1 MNIYTD
7 TNSPFPSQ
15 VVSDAEKAS
24 LEYGEQVAQAIEQEW
39 FSQGRVS
46 GNRYLTNWNN
56 FHQLRLYARGEQ
68 SIQKYKDELAI
79 NGDLSYLNLDW
90 KPVPILSKFVDIVV
104 NGISSKSYDIKAY
117 AQDPESIKKRTEYAS
132 KIYEDMLSKEYL
144 ENLKQTLGLDL
155 YQSPSKDIIPE
166 NREELELHMQL
177 SYKQSVEIAEE
188 EAISSVFAQNKYDL
202 IRRRLNMDLVTCGI
216 AAAKTS
222 FNVANG
228 VTVDYV
234 DPAYMIYSYT
244 EDPNFED
251 IYYVG
256 EIKAITIPEL
266 KKEFPH
272 ISEEELKRIQ
282 AQPGNRSYITG
293 WGDYD
298 ANTVQVLY
306 FDYKTYHNQVFK
318 IKQTDQGLIKAIEKP
333 DTFNPEPNENFER
346 VGRSI
351 EVLYSGAKVL
361 GTNTMLKWELAQNMS
376 RPFADTTKVKM
387 NYAICAPRMY
397 KGRIESIVSKCT
409 GFADMI
415 QLTHLKLQQVI
426 SRMVPDGVYLD
437 MDGLSEVDLGNGTN
451 YNPAEALNMYFQTGS
466 IVGRSLTQEGD
477 MNPGK
482 VPIQELQS
490 GSGNAKISSLIQTYQ
505 YYLQMIRD
513 VTGLN
518 EARDGS
524 LPDRNTL
531 VGLQKLAA
539 NASNVATRHIVQ
551 SSLFLT
557 LKLAENISL
566 KVADALEFPLT
577 KSSLQNSISTYNIKT
592 LEEVVNLNLHDF
604 GIFLELEPDEEEKQ
618 QLESNIQI
626 ALQAKNIDV
635 EDAID
640 LRSIKNLKL
649 ANQMLKV
656 KRKEKAK
663 QDQAAQ
669 QANIA
674 AQSQAQA
681 AAAEKTAMAEVQKQ
695 QAISG
700 ANVEY
705 EKAKSQF
712 EIERMQI
719 QAQLKKQEMQMQ
731 HQFDMQL
738 KQVEEEQAQ
747 LEQNIQVALQA
758 GGIDLEDAIDLR
770 QIRNLKLANQMLKVK
785 RRQKAKQDQANQQAN
800 IQAQAQA
807 QAETAEKTA
816 MAEVQ
821 KQQAISGA
829 NVEYEKAKSEFEKDR
844 MQLQSQLDQQK
855 MMQQHKNDMEL
866 KQLEVQQQQQKEKE
880 IEDRK
885 DKRIKMEGTQQSK
898 MIQQRQTDSPAIDF
912 EAESGLDMSPFM

>member
-1 MNIYTD
+1 MNIYTN

-24 LEYGEQVAQAIEQEW
+24 LKYGKQVAQAIEQEW
-39 FSQGRVS
+39 FSQGRTS

-56 FHQLRLYARGEQ
+56 FHMLRSYARGEQ

-117 AQDPESIKKRTEYAS
+117 AQDPESIKKRTDYAS
-132 KIYEDMLSKEYL
+132 KIYEDMLSDEYL
-144 ENLKQTLGLDL
+144 ANLKNVLGLDL
-155 YQSPSKDIIPE
+155 YQSPDPGIIPE
-166 NREELELHMQL
+166 TTEELELHMQL

-188 EAISSVFAQNKYDL
+188 EAISSVLAQNKYDL
-202 IRRRLNMDLVTCGI
+202 IRRRLNMDLTVCGI

-222 FNVANG
+222 FNTAEG

-234 DPAYMIYSYT
+234 DPAYMVYSYT
-244 EDPNFED
+244 EDPNFQD

-256 EIKAITIPEL
+256 ELKSITIPEL

-282 AQPGNRSYITG
+282 EMPGNRSYITG

-318 IKQTDQGLIKAIEKP
+318 IKQTDQGLVKAIEKP
-333 DTFNPEPNENFER
+333 DTFNPPESDMFER

-361 GTNTMLKWELAQNMS
+361 GTDTMLKWELAENMS
-376 RPFADTTKVKM
+376 RPYADTTKVKM

-397 KGRIESIVSKCT
+397 KGRIESLVSKCT

-437 MDGLSEVDLGNGTN
+437 MDGLAEVDLGNGTN

-482 VPIQELQS
+482 VPIQELSASTGQ
-490 GSGNAKISSLIQTYQ
+490 GKINSLISTYQ

-551 SSLFLT
+551 SSLYLT

-577 KSSLQNSISTYNIKT
+577 KASLQNSISTYNIKT
-592 LEEVVNLNLHDF
+592 LSEVVNLNLHDF

-618 QLESNIQI
+618 QLEANIQV
-626 ALQAKNIDV
+626 ALQAGNIDV

-640 LRSIKNLKL
+640 LRGIKNLKL

-656 KRKEKAK
+656 KRK
-663 QDQAAQ
+663 
-669 QANIA
+669 
-674 AQSQAQA
+674 
-681 AAAEKTAMAEVQKQ
+681 
-695 QAISG
+695 
-700 ANVEY
+700 
-705 EKAKSQF
+705 
-712 EIERMQI
+712 
-719 QAQLKKQEMQMQ
+719 
-731 HQFDMQL
+731 
-738 KQVEEEQAQ
+738 
-747 LEQNIQVALQA
+747 
-758 GGIDLEDAIDLR
+758 
-770 QIRNLKLANQMLKVK
+770 
-785 RRQKAKQDQANQQAN
+785 QKAKQDQANQQAN
-800 IQAQAQA
+800 IAAQSEAQAA
-807 QAETAEKTA
+807 AAEKTA

-844 MQLQSQLDQQK
+844 MQLQAQLDQQK
-855 MMQQHKNDMEL
+855 MMMQHKNDMEL
-866 KQLEVQQQQQKEKE
+866 KKVEVEGMSAKEKL

-885 DKRIKMEGTQQSK
+885 DKRSKMEATQQSE
-898 MIQQRQTDSPAIDF
+898 MISQRQNDSLPINFENENVEMDTTDMLPS
-912 EAESGLDMSPFM
+912 L